1 MRSRS
6 ELPSTR
12 VALWRAMQIAYRAEP
27 ALLVVSFALVA
38 AAWVPASLSALWLKL
53 FADGAIQHRADLV
66 AWGAGG
72 LCASLIAAW
81 LLATLGTR
89 LEIRFRERATV
100 ALEAHVARLH
110 AAVPGIEHHER
121 PEYLDRLQLLRDHV
135 FLLNHFYRAFMNT
148 AGSIAR
154 LAFTVALLA
163 SVSPA
168 LILLTAF
175 AVPTVLVSGW
185 RAGRERAAEERAAPH
200 RRLARHLFELGTSA
214 GPGKE
219 LRVGG
224 TGALLTGRHRG
235 ATGAWYRALA
245 GARWASAAW
254 HAGAWTLFG
263 AAYVAAIVYVAAGLH
278 APAGSVLL
286 VLAAGANLARFF
298 GLTVSQADFLRWTLD
313 AARRLVWLE
322 AYARRRSDAGGGERG
337 EAGAPALLERGI
349 RLEGV
354 SFRYPGTEALVLRD
368 VDLELPAGSVVAIV
382 GENGAG
388 KSTLVK
394 LLCRFYE
401 PTGGRITVDGVDLAR
416 VPAEAWRSRL
426 AGAFQ
431 DFCRF
436 ELRAAHTVGL
446 GDLVRLD
453 ERPAVETAVAR
464 AGAGEV
470 VSRLPRGLDTQLGP
484 TWEEGVDLSF
494 GQWQRLALARGL
506 MRDAPLLCV
515 LDEPTAALDAEAE
528 HALFERFAAASRAQ
542 REDGGV
548 TVLVSH
554 RFSTVRMADLIVV
567 LDGSRVVEV
576 GGHEALMA
584 RRGLYAE
591 LYGIQARAYRS

>member
-1 MRSRS
+1 MRSKS
-6 ELPSTR
+6 DLPSTAT
-12 VALWRAMQIAYRAEP
+12 ALWRAMQIAYRAEP

-38 AAWVPASLSALWLKL
+38 ASWVPASLFALWMKL
-53 FADGAIQHRADLV
+53 FADGALQHRADLV

-72 LCASLIAAW
+72 LGASLVAAW
-81 LLATLGTR
+81 LLTTVGTR
-89 LEIRFRERATV
+89 LEMRFRERATV
-100 ALEAHVARLH
+100 VLEAHVARLH
-110 AAVPGIEHHER
+110 AEVPGIEHHER

-135 FLLNHFYRAFMNT
+135 FLLNHFYMAFMQSV
-148 AGSIAR
+148 GSIAR
-154 LAFTVALLA
+154 LALTLGLLA
-163 SVSPA
+163 SVSPV
-168 LILLTAF
+168 LVLLGAF
-175 AVPTVLVSGW
+175 AVPTVLVSNW

-200 RRLARHLFELGTSA
+200 KRLARHLFEVGTAA

-219 LRVGG
+219 VRVGG
-224 TGALLTGRHRG
+224 TGRVLAGRHRS
-235 ATGAWYRALA
+235 ATGSWYAALA
-245 GARWASAAW
+245 GPRWSSAAW
-254 HAGAWTLFG
+254 HAAAWTLFG
-263 AAYVAAIVYVAAGLH
+263 AAYAASIVFVAVRLH
-278 APAGSVLL
+278 ASAGSVLL

-313 AARRLVWLE
+313 ASRRLVWLE
-322 AYARRRSDAGGGERG
+322 DYAGSARDAR
-337 EAGAPALLERGI
+337 GAPAEAPARLSRGI

-354 SFRYPGTEALVLRD
+354 SFRYPGTDAMVLRD
-368 VDLELPAGSVVAIV
+368 VDLELPAGSVVAVV

-401 PTGGRITVDGVDLAR
+401 PTEGRILVDGTDLGR

-436 ELRAAHTVGL
+436 ELRAAQTVGL
-446 GDLVRLD
+446 GDLERLE
-453 ERPAVETAVAR
+453 ERPALETAVAR
-464 AGAGEV
+464 AGAGDV

-484 TWEEGVDLSF
+484 TWDEGVELSF

-528 HALFERFAAASRAQ
+528 HALFERFAAAARA
-542 REDGGV
+542 DGAEGRV

-567 LDGSRVVEV
+567 LDGSRVAEV
-576 GGHEALMA
+576 GAHEELMA
-584 RRGLYAE
+584 RNGLYAE